1 MFCRRCISWIMVF
14 GLTAALSYAE
24 PVRIPD
30 WAVRLGEGEYLGVSL
45 PGGGQRQAEVMAL
58 MSMCQQQMLF
68 RGDNAV
74 FEDSVTYD
82 VIDVELLASG
92 ETVVLIS
99 SGGSRADYV
108 KLSIKHPFYTFP
120 TYETSQFEAEM
131 QVNGE
136 CGMFV
141 LATHS
146 TKSGNNIGVMWQSAF
161 SPGRMMWRR
170 LSDGDL
176 QYVGYSAA
184 GYEPYAAV
192 PADLS
197 GDFDFSLDMEADNLY
212 FSECMLVSKAMER
225 GLFSLSAVS
234 FTDDRLTMYSRIP
247 PFSVW
252 AKGAVEREVGIWQKK
267 GKYEKSEDYVRRV
280 NNVARQQL
288 VDSLVAEGRAWY
300 LRGAY
305 SGMEARQSIVDYDAD
320 NEVFLISDSRF
331 GDVLLRVPIDAA
343 PGFEEQF
350 SQIEKSG
357 EYDIIGDT
365 LALVGMIY
373 RMDDGTTYSYSNTD
387 ALQYA
392 DVAVDY
398 DFAPIE
404 ISTESAG
411 KPLENR
417 QLITSR
423 SLSVGKSD
431 VDTDIPLTGR
441 KSENTFAVII
451 ANENYDTES
460 RVNYAI
466 NDGNTFRQYCIRTL
480 GIPETNIS
488 LVQDATLNNIRAQVD
503 MLTNIGKAYGGEAR
517 LIFYYAGHGI
527 PDESSKDAY
536 LLPVDGYGNNVAT
549 GYKLS
554 ELYSQLSAI
563 PASSVLVFMDACFS
577 GADRDDQMLT
587 AARGIA
593 LRVKSEAPQGKMVVF
608 SAAQGDQ
615 TAMGYDEK
623 GHGMFTYYLLKK
635 LQESRGEVTLGELG
649 DYVTDAVRKLSSTPA
664 YNKPQVPKVSVGESF
679 EGSWRDIEL
688 LSD

>member
-1 MFCRRCISWIMVF
+1 M
-14 GLTAALSYAE
+14 
-24 PVRIPD
+24 
-30 WAVRLGEGEYLGVSL
+30 
-45 PGGGQRQAEVMAL
+45 
-58 MSMCQQQMLF
+58 
-68 RGDNAV
+68 
-74 FEDSVTYD
+74 
-82 VIDVELLASG
+82 
-92 ETVVLIS
+92 
-99 SGGSRADYV
+99 
-108 KLSIKHPFYTFP
+108 
-120 TYETSQFEAEM
+120 
-131 QVNGE
+131 
-136 CGMFV
+136 
-141 LATHS
+141 
-146 TKSGNNIGVMWQSAF
+146 
-161 SPGRMMWRR
+161 
-170 LSDGDL
+170 
-176 QYVGYSAA
+176 
-184 GYEPYAAV
+184 
-192 PADLS
+192 
-197 GDFDFSLDMEADNLY
+197 
-212 FSECMLVSKAMER
+212 
-225 GLFSLSAVS
+225 
-234 FTDDRLTMYSRIP
+234 
-247 PFSVW
+247 
-252 AKGAVEREVGIWQKK
+252 
-267 GKYEKSEDYVRRV
+267 
-280 NNVARQQL
+280 ARQQL

-411 KPLENR
+411 KTLENR

-593 LRVKSEAPQGKMVVF
+593 LRVKSEAPQGKMVVL

-623 GHGMFTYYLLKK
+623 GHGMFT
-635 LQESRGEVTLGELG
+635 
-649 DYVTDAVRKLSSTPA
+649 
-664 YNKPQVPKVSVGESF
+664 
-679 EGSWRDIEL
+679 
-688 LSD
+688 